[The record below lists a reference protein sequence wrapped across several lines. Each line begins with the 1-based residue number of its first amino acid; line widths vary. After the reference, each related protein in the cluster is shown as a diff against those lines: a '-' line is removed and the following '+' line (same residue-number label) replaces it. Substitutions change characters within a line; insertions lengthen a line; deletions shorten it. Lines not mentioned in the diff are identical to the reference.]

1 MFLPIHPHLFR
12 LLGKRDPDSAFSSI
26 TFLSIVFVN
35 SFAIYLDNPRFSG
48 RNSYHRCLMPLPF
61 RRSPPQRRGGGV
73 KIAPSGSSTD
83 DLHKHGDDGKAT
95 DGIELARVCVG
106 VYAIVRSG
114 CAGFTLFGKNN
125 VRVPSRFAEM
135 SRRCLE
141 DVSYPSTWAET
152 RKFMTG
158 CDPVRY
164 LLTGNFVHAGTTC
177 SSHVRI
183 SAFAFPP

>member
-1 MFLPIHPHLFR
+1 MIFRARFISSLPRASHS
-12 LLGKRDPDSAFSSI
+12 DD
-26 TFLSIVFVN
+26 
-35 SFAIYLDNPRFSG
+35 
-48 RNSYHRCLMPLPF
+48 PLPSAGRWSEDCTF
-61 RRSPPQRRGGGV
+61 GV
-73 KIAPSGSSTD
+73 VARFAD
-83 DLHKHGDDGKAT
+83 DLHKHGDDGKGT
-95 DGIELARVCVG
+95 DGIELGRVCVG

-158 CDPVRY
+158 CDPERY